1 MARGIVGWVRA
12 HDPDGTALHKAV
24 KVAVAVTV
32 GLAVGTLI
40 GNAQLSLFA
49 SFGGM
54 AMLIFA
60 DFPGNRN
67 ARLGAYLGL
76 FVVGAVLIAVGTL
89 LSGLPLFAVIGMAV
103 IGFLV
108 LFFGVLS
115 AAIAGAARAALLTF
129 ILPVMVPAA
138 ASDIPSRWAGWAL
151 AAVLSIPA
159 AVLIWPPR
167 DHDRLRR
174 ATGAACASLADR
186 LAVWASAADAASLE
200 RARESAGAAVAELRT
215 QFRRTNVRPV
225 GLTTGSR
232 HLMRLPDRLEWLRT
246 VIDRLPPSPERSAE
260 QLTVIGACVSALR
273 AAAAVLDEAPRRPS
287 FAVRQELSVDLRALQ
302 QLHVAT
308 ATFGRLVAG
317 APLSNAVAVHSS
329 TMLEVVYTTRLTGLT
344 IAASAA
350 ADARPLID
358 RLLGRNLPAA
368 VTGTMLPLRRALV
381 GHLTL
386 RSVWF
391 QNSVRGALG
400 LAIAV
405 AIAEVT
411 DVSHGFW
418 VVLGAMSVLRTTA
431 LTTGSTGLRALGGT
445 VIGFVAGSLIML
457 AVGTTA
463 WHLWLLLPITLLIAA
478 YLPEAVSFAAG
489 QAAFTVLVVV
499 LFNIIAPTGWEVGLV
514 RVEDVLFGCAS
525 ALISGVLLWPRGAAA
540 AIRNSLAEF
549 YRRASDAVVASTD
562 LTAGISGA
570 GEDTLRSAMSEA
582 ALASLRLDDA
592 LREYL
597 FERGTR
603 NVPLEPLIALSNG
616 AGRIRMTAE
625 AIAEM
630 PPVTQPAFTRAA
642 VTVAGSADVTRAWF
656 GQLADRLGHSP
667 RGGPAAPLV
676 GPADPV
682 AEMTVVADTREILA
696 HHPESA
702 GLQGL
707 LDDGRTL
714 WAAALY
720 LDNLTW
726 MQRRLVA
733 PAGALLGVVTGSTAP
748 DLAGDRPSTSRA

>member
-32 GLAVGTLI
+32 GLAVGTLV

-54 AMLIFA
+54 ALLIFA
-60 DFPGNRN
+60 DFPGNRT

-89 LSGLPLFAVIGMAV
+89 LSGLPVFAVIGMAV

-115 AAIAGAARAALLTF
+115 AAIAGAARAALLAF

-174 ATGAACASLADR
+174 ASGAACASLADR
-186 LAVWASAADAASLE
+186 LAAWASAADAASLE
-200 RARESAGAAVAELRT
+200 RARVSAGAAVAELRT

-246 VIDRLPPSPERSAE
+246 VIDRLPPSPERPAE
-260 QLTVIGACVSALR
+260 QLTVIGACVAALR

-308 ATFGRLVAG
+308 ETFGRLVSD
-317 APLSNAVAVHSS
+317 APVSNAVAVHSS

-368 VTGTMLPLRRALV
+368 VTGTMLPVRRALV

-405 AIAEVT
+405 MIAEVT
-411 DVSHGFW
+411 EC
-418 VVLGAMSVLRTTA
+418 RTA
-431 LTTGSTGLRALGGT
+431 S
-445 VIGFVAGSLIML
+445 
-457 AVGTTA
+457 
-463 WHLWLLLPITLLIAA
+463 
-478 YLPEAVSFAAG
+478 
-489 QAAFTVLVVV
+489 
-499 LFNIIAPTGWEVGLV
+499 GW
-514 RVEDVLFGCAS
+514 CS
-525 ALISGVLLWPRGAAA
+525 ARCRCSGPPR
-540 AIRNSLAEF
+540 
-549 YRRASDAVVASTD
+549 
-562 LTAGISGA
+562 
-570 GEDTLRSAMSEA
+570 
-582 ALASLRLDDA
+582 
-592 LREYL
+592 
-597 FERGTR
+597 
-603 NVPLEPLIALSNG
+603 
-616 AGRIRMTAE
+616 
-625 AIAEM
+625 
-630 PPVTQPAFTRAA
+630 
-642 VTVAGSADVTRAWF
+642 
-656 GQLADRLGHSP
+656 
-667 RGGPAAPLV
+667 
-676 GPADPV
+676 
-682 AEMTVVADTREILA
+682 
-696 HHPESA
+696 
-702 GLQGL
+702 
-707 LDDGRTL
+707 
-714 WAAALY
+714 
-720 LDNLTW
+720 
-726 MQRRLVA
+726 
-733 PAGALLGVVTGSTAP
+733 
-748 DLAGDRPSTSRA
+748 